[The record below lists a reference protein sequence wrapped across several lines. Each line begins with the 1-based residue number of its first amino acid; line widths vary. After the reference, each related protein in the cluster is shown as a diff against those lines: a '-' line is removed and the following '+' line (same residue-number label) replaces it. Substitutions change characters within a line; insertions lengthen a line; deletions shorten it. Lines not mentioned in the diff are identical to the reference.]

1 MTRARDMANI
11 AAGSFNIPSGS
22 LTNAVPAAGSITNA
36 MLASNAITSSNLPS
50 GTVLQVVQTYKT
62 DASSYSGVSTYHTV
76 MSANITPI
84 STSSKIFISTD
95 LSYSY
100 HSNQLQYEW
109 LFYFDR
115 AIAGG
120 SAIKIGAADAA
131 GSRETGAFQPTSVST
146 GGADDQVAL
155 GTISNSFLDAPST
168 TSQITYALKF
178 RSHSNIF
185 YVNRSSTDTDNTGFG
200 KRLTSNFTLMEI
212 AG

>member
-11 AAGSFNIPSGS
+11 AAGSFSIPSGS
-22 LTNAVPAAGSITNA
+22 LTNATPAAGSITNA
-36 MLASNAITSSNLPS
+36 MLASNAITSASLPS

-62 DASSYSGVSTYHTV
+62 DASSYAGSGVYHTV

-84 STSSKIFISTD
+84 STNSKVFISTD

-100 HSNQLQYEW
+100 QSGQLQYEW

-115 AIAGG
+115 TIAGG

-131 GSRETGAFQPTSVST
+131 GSRETGAFQPTSLSS
-146 GGADDQVAL
+146 GSADDHVAL
-155 GTISNSFLDAPST
+155 GTISNSFLDAPLT

-178 RSHSNIF
+178 RSHGNTF
-185 YVNRSSTDTDNTGFG
+185 YVNRSRTDYDGTGFS

>member
-1 MTRARDMANI
+1 MPLSTIGANQI
-11 AAGSFNIPSGS
+11 ASG
-22 LTNAVPAAGSITNA
+22 AVDTTQ
-36 MLASNAITSSNLPS
+36 LASNAVTNAKLASGAVTAGDLPS
-50 GTVLQVVQTYKT
+50 GTVLQVVQNYKT
-62 DASSYSGVSTYHTV
+62 DASSYSGNGVYHTI

-100 HSNQLQYEW
+100 ESGQLQYEW

-115 AIAGG
+115 TIAGG
-120 SAIKIGAADAA
+120 SATKIGAADAA
-131 GSRETGAFQPTSVST
+131 GSRETGVFQPISLSS
-146 GGADDQVAL
+146 GIDNHVAL
-155 GTISNSFLDAPST
+155 GTISNSFLDAPLT

-178 RSHSNIF
+178 RSHINTF
-185 YVNRSSTDTDNTGFG
+185 YVNRSRTDYDATAFS